1 MDLLEGG
8 AGHMCEWNELP
19 WEHFV
24 EYQCE
29 GRRSR
34 DRRPNLVEGKGEGGE
49 SHTQNP

>member
-1 MDLLEGG
+1 
-8 AGHMCEWNELP
+8 MCEWNELP